1 MDNGDSKVCTN
12 NRFARLTNDS
22 TNFKEKSGTARSS
35 FKVGEWVKVPTEK
48 SLIGVEYIVGKVIAR
63 TPYIFVVRSE
73 VGGFTVAYT
82 WTEMGMRPFL
92 FKSLTRDEAAVLVSE
107 RLKQR
112 MW

>member
-1 MDNGDSKVCTN
+1 MDNGYSNGCTG
-12 NRFARLTNDS
+12 NRFDKLTSDS
-22 TNFKEKSGTARSS
+22 TKFKRKSCIARYS

-48 SLIGVEYIVGKVIAR
+48 SLIGVEFIVGKVIAM

-82 WTEMGMRPFL
+82 WIEMGMRPFL
-92 FKSLTRDEAAVLVSE
+92 FKNLTRDEAAVLVSE